1 MADATIEIQRPRVR
15 SAPERAIRGIGDAG
29 INGLAGLGAH
39 LNFYAR
45 ALGDIP
51 FALRRR
57 SEIIRHI
64 SDITIGAG
72 ALIAGAGTAGV
83 IFFMAFFTGT
93 QVGLEGF
100 KSLELIGAEA
110 FAGFVSAFANTRE
123 ITPIIAGITLAAQV
137 GAGFTAELGAMRI
150 SEEIDATEVI
160 AVRPIPYLVS
170 TRIVAAIVAVIP
182 LYLISLFS
190 SYVATRFMVVS
201 YLGLSGG
208 TYAHYFTLF
217 LPAAD
222 VIYSLAKALIFAVVV
237 VLIHCYYGYYASGG
251 PAGVGVAV
259 GRAIRTSIVA
269 INILNLIMSAIF
281 WGTGETV
288 RIAG

>member
-1 MADATIEIQRPRVR
+1 LADVALDKPAAAPVRVLQ
-15 SAPERAIRGIGDAG
+15 GIGDAVVS
-29 INGLAGLGAH
+29 GLSLLGDH
-39 LNFYAR
+39 LNFYVR
-45 ALGDIP
+45 AIVDIP

-57 SEIIRHI
+57 AEIFRHI

-72 ALIAGAGTAGV
+72 ALVAGAGTAGV

-100 KSLELIGAEA
+100 KGLELIGAEA
-110 FAGFVSAFANTRE
+110 FTGFVSAFANTRE
-123 ITPIIAGITLAAQV
+123 ITPLIAGITLAAQV

-150 SEEIDATEVI
+150 SDEIDATEVM

-170 TRIVAAIVAVIP
+170 TRMIAAIVAVIP

-190 SYVATRFMVVS
+190 SYIATRFMVVN

-217 LPAAD
+217 LPTTD
-222 VIYSLAKALIFAVVV
+222 IIYSLAKAVIFAIIV
-237 VLIHCYYGYYASGG
+237 VLIHCYYGFYASGG

-269 INILNLIMSAIF
+269 INIVNLIMSAIF

>member
-1 MADATIEIQRPRVR
+1 MAQADIGLK
-15 SAPERAIRGIGDAG
+15 APSTPARAGRAVWEAL
-29 INGLAGLGAH
+29 INGLA
-39 LNFYAR
+39 
-45 ALGDIP
+45 ALGGHLGFYVQALVDVLP
-51 FALRRR
+51 ALRRR
-57 SEIIRHI
+57 SELLRHI

-100 KSLELIGAEA
+100 KGLELIGAEA
-110 FAGFVSAFANTRE
+110 FTGFVSAFANTRE
-123 ITPIIAGITLAAQV
+123 ITPLIAGITLAAQV

-150 SEEIDATEVI
+150 SEEIDALETM

-170 TRIVAAIVAVIP
+170 SRIVAAIVSVIP

-190 SYVATRFMVVS
+190 SYLATRLMVVNF
-201 YLGLSGG
+201 LGLSAG

-222 VIYSLAKALIFAVVV
+222 VIYSLIKAVTFATLVA
-237 VLIHCYYGYYASGG
+237 LIHCYYGFNASGG

-259 GRAIRTSIVA
+259 GKAIRTSIVV
-269 INILNLIMSAIF
+269 INIVNLAMSAVF
-281 WGTGETV
+281 WGAGETV